1 VGVGWEM
8 AMLQDAAGGRA
19 EREPL
24 HRLVVKIGSST
35 LAEASGLL
43 NRAAIARLTDQV
55 AALHAAGWD
64 VVLVSS
70 AAVAA
75 GKSCLG
81 DLRHRRDI
89 PAKQMLA
96 AIGQP
101 RLMRAYDEAFARH
114 GIIVAQAL
122 LTRHDLAERQ
132 GYLNARSTLLG
143 LLHYRVVPIINE
155 NDVVATHELRFG
167 DNDNL
172 SAVVANLVD
181 ADLLLLL
188 TDIDGLYTADP
199 RVDPS
204 ARLIPE
210 VSRIDAGIERL
221 AGGTHPRTHGTGGMV
236 TKLQAARTALRS
248 GVTVVIAN
256 GGADRVIERVAQGEA
271 IGTRFL
277 PERPRRATAREAW
290 LNTAIAAKGT
300 LTVDDGAARV
310 LREEGR
316 SLLPAGVRAIS
327 GRFGRGDPVEV
338 RDLAGNRLAYGLVN
352 YSSADLARI
361 IGLHS
366 SAIEATLGYYYGD
379 EVMHRNNLV
388 LL

>member
-1 VGVGWEM
+1 MGATRAM
-8 AMLQDAAGGRA
+8 AVMSGR
-19 EREPL
+19 EGEPVR
-24 HRLVVKIGSST
+24 RLVVKIGSST
-35 LAEASGLL
+35 LAQASGLL
-43 NRAAIARLTDQV
+43 NAKAIQRLTDQV
-55 AALHAAGWD
+55 AALHADGLD
-64 VVLVSS
+64 VVMVSS
-70 AAVAA
+70 AAVVA
-75 GKSCLG
+75 GKSQLG

-96 AIGQP
+96 AVGQP
-101 RLMRAYDEAFARH
+101 RLMQAYDAAFAAH
-114 GIIVAQAL
+114 GIVVAQAL
-122 LTRHDLAERQ
+122 LTRHDLAERL
-132 GYLNARSTLLG
+132 GYLNARLTLLG
-143 LLHYRVVPIINE
+143 LLDQRVVPIVNE

-188 TDIDGLYTADP
+188 TDIEGLYTADP
-199 RVDPS
+199 RQDPA

-210 VSRIDAGIERL
+210 VAHLDAGIERL
-221 AGGTHPRTHGTGGMV
+221 AGGTSARSGGYGTGGMV

-248 GVTVVIAN
+248 GVTVVIAH
-256 GGADRVIERVAQGEA
+256 GGAERVIERVARGEA
-271 IGTRFL
+271 LGTRFL

-300 LTVDDGAARV
+300 LTVDDGAARA
-310 LREEGR
+310 LRGDGK
-316 SLLPAGVRAIS
+316 SLLPAGVRQIA

-338 RDLAGNRLAYGLVN
+338 CDLAGDRLAYGLAN
-352 YSSADLARI
+352 YSSADLLRV
-361 IGLHS
+361 IGQHS

-379 EVMHRNNLV
+379 EVIHRNNMV

>member
-1 VGVGWEM
+1 MGQG
-8 AMLQDAAGGRA
+8 AAGGQEGEGVR
-19 EREPL
+19 
-24 HRLVVKIGSST
+24 RLVVKIGSST

-43 NRAAIARLTDQV
+43 NLAAVAGLVDQI
-55 AALHAAGWD
+55 AALHSAGLD
-64 VVLVSS
+64 VALVSS

-75 GKSCLG
+75 GKESLRH
-81 DLRHRRDI
+81 LRHRRDI

-101 RLMRAYDEAFARH
+101 RLMRAYDAAFARH
-114 GIIVAQAL
+114 GIVVAQAL

-143 LLHYRVVPIINE
+143 LLHHRVVPIINE

-199 RVDPS
+199 RVEP
-204 ARLIPE
+204 AATLISE
-210 VSRIDAGIERL
+210 VTHIDAGIERL
-221 AGGTHPRTHGTGGMV
+221 AGGGSGRSGGHGTGGMV

-248 GVTVVIAN
+248 GVTVVIAH
-256 GGADRVIERVAQGEA
+256 GGAERVIERVARGEA
-271 IGTRFL
+271 LGTRFV

-290 LNTAIAAKGT
+290 LNTAIAAKGA
-300 LTVDDGAARV
+300 LTVDDGAARA
-310 LREEGR
+310 LRDEGK
-316 SLLPAGVRAIS
+316 SLLPAGVREIS
-327 GRFGRGDPVEV
+327 GRFGRGDSVEV
-338 RDLAGNRLAYGLVN
+338 RDLAGARVAYGLVN

-361 IGLHS
+361 IGQHS
-366 SAIEATLGYYYGD
+366 RAIEATLGYSNGD

>member
-1 VGVGWEM
+1 M
-8 AMLQDAAGGRA
+8 AQDAAGGRS
-19 EREPL
+19 EREWAR
-24 HRLVVKIGSST
+24 RLVVKIGSST

-55 AALHAAGWD
+55 ARLHAAGWD

-143 LLHYRVVPIINE
+143 LLHYRVIPIINE

-199 RVDPS
+199 RVDPQ

-210 VSRIDAGIERL
+210 VTRIDASIERL
-221 AGGTHPRTHGTGGMV
+221 AGGVSPRAGNHGTGGMV

-256 GGADRVIERVAQGEA
+256 GGVERVIERVAQGEP

-290 LNTAIAAKGT
+290 LNTAIAARGT

-310 LREEGR
+310 LREGGR
-316 SLLPAGVRAIS
+316 SLLPAGVRTIS